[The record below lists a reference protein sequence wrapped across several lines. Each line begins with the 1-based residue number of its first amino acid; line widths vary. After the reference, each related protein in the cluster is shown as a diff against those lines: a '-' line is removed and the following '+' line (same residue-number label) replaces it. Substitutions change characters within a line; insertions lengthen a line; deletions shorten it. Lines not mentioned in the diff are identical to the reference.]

1 MVSFGAWI
9 AGAVLGLF
17 VWVAAPDGPVAAA
30 PAAASGTVYTVKV
43 PGVG

>member
-9 AGAVLGLF
+9 AGAVIGA
-17 VWVAAPDGPVAAA
+17 VAWVAAPDGPAAAA
-30 PAAASGTVYTVKV
+30 PAATSGAVYTVKV